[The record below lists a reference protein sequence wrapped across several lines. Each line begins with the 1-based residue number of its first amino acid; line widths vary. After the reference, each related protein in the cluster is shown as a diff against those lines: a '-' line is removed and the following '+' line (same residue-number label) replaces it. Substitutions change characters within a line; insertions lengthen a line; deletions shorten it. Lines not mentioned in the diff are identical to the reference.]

1 MHDFSV
7 STAIPE
13 EAKLFIQALYGG
25 MPPPPQGVTTTLVHT
40 LTTASHQLQI
50 WQVLVSEPQGM
61 HWHLTLHTPLAASSL
76 PVSVLLSP
84 DGCWPHVL
92 NTQAIDAVLAQGVA
106 LANFD
111 RLNMAQ
117 DHPEGLRRGR
127 LHDQWPQAQWG
138 AISAWAWGLQANVQ
152 ALLQIQGLSRTQIGV
167 IGHSRGGKAA
177 LLAGALEPQIALTV
191 SHNSG
196 CAGAASFQVRD
207 AAAETLDGLQARFGH
222 WLGLGCSQAEV
233 RAQLEST
240 DNQALL
246 KCLTGRHLCVLQA
259 DDDVWANPQGTAFA
273 VARLRAHWQ
282 PLGLEPYLHCFTRPG
297 DHSMTALDWTRAAQT
312 LAQTEAQNLTK
323 V

>member
-7 STAIPE
+7 TTAISE
-13 EAKLFIQALYGG
+13 EANLFIQALYGG
-25 MPPPPQGVTTTLVHT
+25 MPPPPQSVLTTLVHA
-40 LTTASHQLQI
+40 LTTASHRLQI
-50 WQVLVSEPQGM
+50 WQVRVPEPHGM
-61 HWHLTLHTPLAASSL
+61 HWHLTLHTPLAATHTL
-76 PVSVLLSP
+76 VPVLLSP
-84 DGCWPHVL
+84 DGCWPHVV
-92 NTQAIDAVLAQGVA
+92 NTQAMDAVLAQGVA
-106 LANFD
+106 LAHFD

-127 LHDQWPQAQWG
+127 LHDQWPQAPWG
-138 AISAWAWGLQANVQ
+138 AIAAWAWGLQANVQ
-152 ALLQIQGLSRTQIGV
+152 ALLQIQGLRHTQIGV

-177 LLAGALEPQIALTV
+177 LLAGAVEPQIALTV

-207 AAAETLDGLQARFGH
+207 AGAETLDGLQARFGH

-233 RAQLEST
+233 RAQLENT
-240 DNQALL
+240 DNHALF

-259 DDDVWANPQGTAFA
+259 DGDVWANPRGTAFA

-282 PLGLEPYLHCFTRPG
+282 TLGLEPHLHYFTRGG
-297 DHSMTALDWTRAAQT
+297 DHGMTALDWTRAAQT
-312 LAQTEAQNLTK
+312 LAQ